1 MAELK
6 SFDVIVIGAGP
17 AGLFAALT
25 SSQNGLKVCLLEKK
39 ETPGLK
45 LLISGTGQCNV
56 THAGPIGDFL
66 NHYGDKSR
74 FVRPA
79 LYGFSNSDL
88 VSFFEERGL
97 LLKEVNTG
105 KIFPESLKSRDVLRV
120 LVNECLVRKVVINY
134 HSGATKIVKGL
145 AGFEIHTN
153 SDQYLTQNVVI
164 ATGGKSYPTTGSSG
178 DGYTLAQGLG
188 HTITEIA
195 PSLSAVYINDFLY
208 SSCAGISLD
217 QATIYL
223 YRDGKKFKQSKGDV
237 LFTHKGLSGPGI
249 IDFSR
254 YILPGDLL
262 KIALVDFKN
271 MEEFEKDF
279 LSEVMANGKK
289 LLKNL
294 LTRYE
299 IPERMI
305 LAIFELQGIS
315 LDIKSGDLDKKTRK
329 ILVESLMELPF
340 VVDRIGGF
348 KEAMAT
354 RGGVNLAEVN
364 PNTLESRIVKGLY
377 FAGEVLDVDGDT
389 GGYNIQFAC
398 SSGVLA
404 GKNIFLSVKK
414 SR

>member
-6 SFDVIVIGAGP
+6 TFDVIVIGTGP

-25 SSQNGLKVCLLEKK
+25 SSQTGLKVCLLEKNK
-39 ETPGLK
+39 TPGLK

-66 NHYGDKSR
+66 DHYGDKKR

-88 VSFFEERGL
+88 VSFFGERGL
-97 LLKEVNTG
+97 PLIEVNAG

-120 LVNECLVRKVVINY
+120 LVNECLSRKVVINY
-134 HSGATKIVKGL
+134 NSGVTKISKRID
-145 AGFEIHTN
+145 GFDILTTSE
-153 SDQYLTQNVVI
+153 QYLAQNVII
-164 ATGGKSYPTTGSSG
+164 ATGGKSYPSTGSSG
-178 DGYTLAQGLG
+178 DGYILAQSLG
-188 HTITEIA
+188 HSISEVA
-195 PSLSAVYINDFLY
+195 PSLSAVYVNDFLY

-217 QATIYL
+217 QATIQI
-223 YRDGKKFKQSKGDV
+223 YRNGKKLKQTKGDV

-254 YILPGDLL
+254 SIIPGDIL
-262 KIALVDFKN
+262 KIALVDFRN
-271 MEEFEKDF
+271 IEEFEKDF
-279 LSEVMANGKK
+279 LSEVSANGKK

-294 LTRYE
+294 LTRYAV
-299 IPERMI
+299 PERLI
-305 LAIFELQGIS
+305 LAIFDLQGIS
-315 LDIKSGDLDKKTRK
+315 LEMKAADLDKKTRK

-340 VVDRIGGF
+340 VVDRLGGF

-354 RGGVNLAEVN
+354 RGGVSLAEVN
-364 PNTLESRIVKGLY
+364 PNTMESRIVKGLY

-404 GKNIFLSVKK
+404 GRNIKL
-414 SR
+414 

>member
-6 SFDVIVIGAGP
+6 SYDVIIIGTGP
-17 AGLFAALT
+17 AGLFAAFT
-25 SSQNGLKVCLLEKK
+25 SAQNGLKVCLLEKNK
-39 ETPGLK
+39 TPGLK
-45 LLISGTGQCNV
+45 LLISGTGQCNI
-56 THAGPIGDFL
+56 THAGAIGDFL
-66 NHYGDKSR
+66 DHYGDKKR

-88 VSFFEERGL
+88 VSFFGDRGL
-97 LLKEVNTG
+97 PLKEVNAG
-105 KIFPESLKSRDVLRV
+105 KVFPESLKSRDVLRV
-120 LVNECLVRKVVINY
+120 LVDECQSRKAVINY
-134 HSGATKIVKGL
+134 NSGVTKIFKGL
-145 AGFEIHTN
+145 DRFEIHTT
-153 SDQYLTQNVVI
+153 SEQYQAQNVII
-164 ATGGKSYPTTGSSG
+164 ATGGKSYPSTGSSG
-178 DGYTLAQGLG
+178 DGYMLAQGLG
-188 HTITEIA
+188 HSITEVA
-195 PSLSAVYINDFLY
+195 PSLSAVYINDFLF

-217 QATIYL
+217 QATIQL
-223 YRDGKKFKQSKGDV
+223 YRNGKKLKQTKGDV

-254 YILPGDLL
+254 SILSGDVL

-279 LSEVMANGKK
+279 LSEVSVNGKK

-294 LTRYE
+294 LTRYA
-299 IPERMI
+299 IPERLI
-305 LAIFELQGIS
+305 LAIFDLHGIS

-340 VVDRIGGF
+340 VVDRLGGF

-354 RGGVNLAEVN
+354 RGGVSLAEVN
-364 PNTLESRIVKGLY
+364 PNTMESRIVKGLY

-404 GKNIFLSVKK
+404 GRNIKL
-414 SR
+414 